1 MLLSAGFVRYCSEFV
16 LRQFILFLFCA
27 FLSSCSRLKQP
38 EIAGLPTMLPLAA
51 PMAPARRVLQQITAS
66 WQDRQDT
73 LLCVLELD
81 ARRIAMAGL
90 SPDGLSLF
98 NLSYDGTT
106 VNADKSPLLPET
118 VAPAFIIAD
127 VQLIYWPLAELR
139 KILPFEWRLEAN
151 EQHRSLYYKQQKK
164 VEVNYLSP
172 DAVWPK
178 AVELINYQ
186 YNYRLHIKTLSYGA
200 LSE

>member
-1 MLLSAGFVRYCSEFV
+1 
-16 LRQFILFLFCA
+16 
-27 FLSSCSRLKQP
+27 
-38 EIAGLPTMLPLAA
+38 
-51 PMAPARRVLQQITAS
+51 MAPARRVLQQITAS